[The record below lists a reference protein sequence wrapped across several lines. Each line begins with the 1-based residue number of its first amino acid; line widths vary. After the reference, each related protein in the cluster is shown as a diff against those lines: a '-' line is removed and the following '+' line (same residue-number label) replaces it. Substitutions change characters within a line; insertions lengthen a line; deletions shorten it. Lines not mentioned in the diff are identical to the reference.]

1 MLHID
6 YKLIY
11 LICTLVIFAI
21 YILVLLIRKDLRK
34 IMLITSA
41 LLVLTGPVSEI
52 LFYKD
57 YWYPPTFLDIQIFG
71 IRILI
76 EDFLFAFVAPTL
88 GALLYL
94 ILFNHHLD
102 GKLTSI
108 KNYILRFSLFALPL
122 LILFFGITL
131 IGNINSILSITI
143 SALINSAVILYV
155 RRDLLKTFFITS
167 LLSGAA
173 TFFFYYII
181 ILIIGKSYLYS
192 VWLLNHQL
200 FGFHFLGSV
209 IPLTEVL
216 FSAAVMPFIAIL
228 ILFSSKLKIK

>member
-11 LICTLVIFAI
+11 LICTLVISAV

-41 LLVLTGPVSEI
+41 LLVLTGPISEI
-52 LFYKD
+52 LFYRD
-57 YWYPPTFLDIQIFG
+57 YWYPPAFFE
-71 IRILI
+71 IRIFEVRILMEDLI
-76 EDFLFAFVAPTL
+76 FAFAAPVL
-88 GALLYL
+88 GAFLYP
-94 ILFNHHLD
+94 ISFNRHLD

-108 KNYILRFSLFALPL
+108 KDYILRFSLFVLPL

-131 IGNINSILSITI
+131 IGGINSILSITA
-143 SALINSAVILYV
+143 SALINSTVVLYM
-155 RRDLLKTFFITS
+155 RRDLLNIFLTTS
-167 LLSGAA
+167 LLAAAA
-173 TFFFYYII
+173 TFFFYYIA
-181 ILIIGKSYLYS
+181 ILIVGKNYLYS
-192 VWLLNHQL
+192 VWLLNHDV
-200 FGFHFLGSV
+200 FGFNFLGSV